1 MRTEITA
8 STNSLIIVQIE
19 GTFPSIVV
27 YILWEIFLDSNF
39 FTDKEKLYGIIS
51 TYILVSTEKSF
62 KSLHMRKVLDKYLKY
77 FKKKKIPL

>member
-39 FTDKEKLYGIIS
+39 FTDKKNFMVLSQHID
-51 TYILVSTEKSF
+51 K
-62 KSLHMRKVLDKYLKY
+62 HRKEL
-77 FKKKKIPL
+77 